1 MKKKL
6 RISFLAMFVIICNI
20 ATFSLAANEQVTL
33 TNSKKDVKSGDTFEV
48 TISQQSD
55 GLTGFES
62 TLNYDKN
69 VFSLE
74 KKELGT
80 GWIDI
85 GNETKLDAM
94 SNSSVKS
101 GDVFKLTFKVKENV
115 SATTS
120 EIKLTGIKLYKTS
133 SDSVEIADK
142 AISVNVAGGSSSDN
156 DNNNSEELKG
166 ITLDYTNL
174 TLVLGTTTK
183 FNINVSANPLT
194 ASLPK
199 IVWSTSDE
207 RIAKLEETDTNG
219 SITIV
224 PVSAGNVAITA
235 KTSDGR
241 YSATCNVTVNANG
254 NASGNTSNTGNNT
267 NGTNTVTNNTNKNT
281 NTNINT
287 NTNTNTNKVT
297 NTNTTDNTTTTS
309 NLPRTGSTTKYIL
322 LIVAGLIGISFI
334 AYKGYKK
341 YKEI

>member
-1 MKKKL
+1 MKKEL
-6 RISFLAMFVIICNI
+6 RTVLLAIFIIICNI
-20 ATFSLAANEQVTL
+20 ATVSLAANEQVTL
-33 TNSKKDVKSGDTFEV
+33 TSSKKDVRSGETFEI

-69 VFSLE
+69 IFSLE
-74 KKELGT
+74 KKELGKD
-80 GWIDI
+80 WIDI
-85 GNETKLDAM
+85 GNDTKLDAM
-94 SNSSVKS
+94 SNSAVSS
-101 GDVFKLTFKVKENV
+101 GEVFKLTFKVKENV

-120 EIKLTGIKLYKTS
+120 EIKLAGIKLYKTS
-133 SDSVEIADK
+133 SDSVEVQDK
-142 AISVNVAGGSSSDN
+142 AVSINVAGGSSSDN
-156 DNNNSEELKG
+156 NNNNNNGEELKG

-174 TLVLGTTTK
+174 TLVLGITTR
-183 FNINVSANPLT
+183 FGIRADANPST
-194 ASLPK
+194 ATLPK

-219 SITIV
+219 GITII
-224 PVSAGNVAITA
+224 PVSAGNVQITA

-254 NASGNTSNTGNNT
+254 NASGNTSNTGNNS
-267 NGTNTVTNNTNKNT
+267 NGTNTVNNNTNKNT
-281 NTNINT
+281 NT

-297 NTNTTDNTTTTS
+297 NTTDNTTTTS
-309 NLPRTGSTTKYIL
+309 NLPKTGSTTKYIL